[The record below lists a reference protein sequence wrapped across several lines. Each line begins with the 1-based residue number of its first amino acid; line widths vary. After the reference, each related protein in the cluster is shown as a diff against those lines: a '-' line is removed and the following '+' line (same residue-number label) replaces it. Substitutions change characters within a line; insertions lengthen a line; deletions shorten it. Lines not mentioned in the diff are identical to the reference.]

1 MSAPKPESWRTRL
14 LRWRFN
20 WFPAFRRTGGR
31 IRHIAS
37 DFTYVR
43 VQLPLNWRTRN
54 YVGTLFGGSIYGA
67 VDPVYMVMF
76 IKLLGPE
83 YVVWDKSA
91 TVEFRKPGKSTLTA
105 EFAVTNEDVET
116 IRTALATAPK
126 FEWLYRIELKDEEG
140 ELCAVVDQTLHFAL
154 KT

>member
-1 MSAPKPESWRTRL
+1 
-14 LRWRFN
+14 
-20 WFPAFRRTGGR
+20 
-31 IRHIAS
+31 
-37 DFTYVR
+37 
-43 VQLPLNWRTRN
+43 
-54 YVGTLFGGSIYGA
+54 VGTLFGGSIYGA